1 MKSNYKKEFPKKER
15 IHNSSKLIEQNKGQ
29 VPVICEKDPNS
40 KMKAIYKTKYLV
52 KRELTVDKFIAVIR
66 NKLELEI
73 NDALFIFVYN
83 KEGKTALI
91 TSMNFGDL
99 YDKYK
104 DDDGFLYMM
113 YTNEKVWG

>member
-1 MKSNYKKEFPKKER
+1 
-15 IHNSSKLIEQNKGQ
+15 
-29 VPVICEKDPNS
+29 
-40 KMKAIYKTKYLV
+40 MKAIYKTKYLV

-73 NDALFIFVYN
+73 NDALFMFVYN

-104 DDDGFLYMM
+104 DEDGFLYMM

>member
-1 MKSNYKKEFPKKER
+1 M
-15 IHNSSKLIEQNKGQ
+15 
-29 VPVICEKDPNS
+29 
-40 KMKAIYKTKYLV
+40 
-52 KRELTVDKFIAVIR
+52 
-66 NKLELEI
+66 
-73 NDALFIFVYN
+73 FVYN